1 MAKFTWKKGLYT
13 LSSRARLQTSKL
25 SSESKMLSVLLLAS
39 RFDQACP
46 SLSNSRDLFHPPPLF
61 QTCSSIHLDQ
71 NVLTASRYHAFIKLL
86 WLMLN
91 APLDLHGNMSMKQ
104 HASTRPSSA
113 VTANTELYLESRVD
127 KHTTDAPKGIWL
139 LWQIISFHWQTKEK
153 ISVLQGTGNR
163 DSKSWLKMLN
173 LKYISADLVSAISTT
188 PPCQEDNYVEK
199 SWYLM
204 SQFM

>member
-1 MAKFTWKKGLYT
+1 MFCCLLLGLTRLVLPCQTPETFFTLFH
-13 LSSRARLQTSKL
+13 TSKP
-25 SSESKMLSVLLLAS
+25 A
-39 RFDQACP
+39 QAYMW
-46 SLSNSRDLFHPPPLF
+46 
-61 QTCSSIHLDQ
+61 DQ
-71 NVLTASRYHAFIKLL
+71 NVLMASRYHAFIKLL

-91 APLDLHGNMSMKQ
+91 APLDLYGNMPVKQ
-104 HASTRPSSA
+104 HTSTRPSSA

-127 KHTTDAPKGIWL
+127 KHTTDAPKGIQL

-153 ISVLQGTGNR
+153 ISVLQGTGNG

-188 PPCQEDNYVEK
+188 PPCQEYNYVYK